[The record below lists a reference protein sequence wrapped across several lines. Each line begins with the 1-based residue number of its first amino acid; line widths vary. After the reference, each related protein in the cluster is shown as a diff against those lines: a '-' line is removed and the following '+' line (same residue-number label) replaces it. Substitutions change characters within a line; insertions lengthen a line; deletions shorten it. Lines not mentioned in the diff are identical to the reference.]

1 VGRAEHLE
9 IGSETHM
16 DLRVAKSEFIQGLY
30 LTQGVVEKRNTLP
43 ILANVLIES
52 TGNEIVLTATDLEVG
67 IRKTCSGKI
76 ARPGAITLN
85 ARKLYEIVR
94 ELPTDQL
101 TLRTGEGGWVE
112 VSGGKSRYRMV
123 SMDPKEF
130 PSIPA
135 STPVAKKGGVAMTLN
150 AGVLAEMI
158 EKTLFAVSTDETRLS
173 LGGVFLESIDKN
185 QVRMVATD
193 GHRLSFVERE
203 IPGVDL
209 KPGVILPRKGL
220 VEAKRLLED
229 TEGDVTFSVAG
240 NLARVERAGVE
251 LFMRLIEGEFPDYR
265 QVIPKESKRRVR
277 VDREILFG
285 ALRRVSILS
294 SERSRGVKLR
304 LQPGMLEVLTTN
316 PDIGEAM
323 EEIEVDYAGDEF
335 SIGFNARYLLDV
347 LQLAGVT
354 GTVDLGLTDEVSPG
368 ILRLQDDEGYS
379 YVVMPMR
386 L

>member
-1 VGRAEHLE
+1 
-9 IGSETHM
+9 M
-16 DLRVAKSEFIQGLY
+16 DLRVEKIAFIQGLY

-52 TGNEIVLTATDLEVG
+52 TGGEIVLTATDLEVG
-67 IRKTCSGKI
+67 IRRTCKGKV
-76 ARPGAITLN
+76 ARPGTVTLN

-94 ELPTDQL
+94 ELPADEL
-101 TLRTGEGGWVE
+101 TLRSGEGGWVE
-112 VSGGKSRYRMV
+112 VSGGKARYRMV

-135 STPVAKKGGVAMTLN
+135 STPVAKKGGITMTLG
-150 AGVLAEMI
+150 AAVLAEMI

-173 LGGVFLESIDKN
+173 LGGVFMESIDKN

-193 GHRLSFVERE
+193 GHRLSLVERE
-203 IPGVDL
+203 IAGADL

-229 TEGDVTFSVAG
+229 SEGDVTFTLAG
-240 NLARVERAGVE
+240 NLARIERSGVE

-277 VDREILFG
+277 IEREALFG

-304 LQPGMLEVLTTN
+304 LQPGTLEVVTTN

-323 EEIEVDYAGDEF
+323 EEIEVDYAGEEF
-335 SIGFNARYLLDV
+335 AIGFNARYLLDV
-347 LQLAGVT
+347 LAIGGAAGMVEI
-354 GTVDLGLTDEVSPG
+354 GLTDEVSPG
-368 ILRLQDDEGYS
+368 IVRLEDDEGYS

>member
-1 VGRAEHLE
+1 
-9 IGSETHM
+9 M
-16 DLRVAKSEFIQGLY
+16 DLRVEKSEFIQGLY

-67 IRKTCSGKI
+67 IRRTCKGKI
-76 ARPGAITLN
+76 SRPGTVTLN

-94 ELPTDQL
+94 ELPSDDL
-101 TLRTGEGGWVE
+101 ILRSGEGGWVE
-112 VSGGKSRYRMV
+112 VVGGKSRYRMV

-135 STPVAKKGGVAMTLN
+135 STPVAKKGGVAMTLG

-158 EKTLFAVSTDETRLS
+158 EKTLFAVSSDETRLS
-173 LGGVFLESIDKN
+173 LGGVFIESVEKN
-185 QVRMVATD
+185 QIRMVATD
-193 GHRLSFVERE
+193 GHRLAFVERQIAGIE
-203 IPGVDL
+203 L
-209 KPGVILPRKGL
+209 RPGVILPRKGL
-220 VEAKRLLED
+220 VEAKRLLEGS
-229 TEGDVTFSVAG
+229 EGDVTFSVAG
-240 NLARVERAGVE
+240 NLARIERSGVE

-277 VDREILFG
+277 VDREPLFG
-285 ALRRVSILS
+285 ALHRVAILS

-304 LQPGMLEVLTTN
+304 LQPGTLEVVTTN

-323 EEIEVDYAGDEF
+323 EEIEVDYTGDEF

-347 LQLAGVT
+347 LGLAGVT
-354 GTVDLGLTDEVSPG
+354 GTVEIGLTDEVSPG
-368 ILRLQDDEGYS
+368 IIRIDDDEGYS

>member
-1 VGRAEHLE
+1 
-9 IGSETHM
+9 M
-16 DLRVAKSEFIQGLY
+16 DLRVEKSEFIQGLY

-52 TGNEIVLTATDLEVG
+52 TGSEIVLTATDLEVG
-67 IRKTCSGKI
+67 IRRTCKGKI
-76 ARPGAITLN
+76 ARPGTVTLN

-94 ELPTDQL
+94 ELPSDDL
-101 TLRTGEGGWVE
+101 MLRSGEGGWVE

-135 STPVAKKGGVAMTLN
+135 STPVAKKGGVVLLLGT
-150 AGVLAEMI
+150 GVLAEMI

-173 LGGVFLESIDKN
+173 LGGVFIESVEKN

-193 GHRLSFVERE
+193 GHRLALVERE
-203 IPGVDL
+203 IAGVDL
-209 KPGVILPRKGL
+209 RPGVILPRKGL
-220 VEAKRLLED
+220 VETKRLLED
-229 TEGDVTFSVAG
+229 TSGDVTFSIAG

-265 QVIPKESKRRVR
+265 QVIPKESKRRAR
-277 VDREILFG
+277 VDRELLFG

-304 LQPGMLEVLTTN
+304 LQPGTLEVVTTN

-323 EEIEVDYAGDEF
+323 EEIEVEDEDK
-335 SIGFNARYLLDV
+335 NEAE
-347 LQLAGVT
+347 
-354 GTVDLGLTDEVSPG
+354 DE
-368 ILRLQDDEGYS
+368 DT
-379 YVVMPMR
+379 
-386 L
+386 